1 MLRFWWHFEF
11 LFQVIQIDQFRSN
24 KSFFQSWNEKKIEK
38 FEQKNCCSGKS
49 PKSRNEENWRI
60 YLQTKRKDLAKLEEK
75 SEKVSKKR
83 FPFLSNVFSHMCS
96 IRFCVT
102 QSKSFGYL
110 NWLPKL
116 EFWALL
122 SQILVKRSHKGNF

>member
-1 MLRFWWHFEF
+1 M
-11 LFQVIQIDQFRSN
+11 
-24 KSFFQSWNEKKIEK
+24 KKKIEK

-75 SEKVSKKR
+75 SEKVSNKR

-110 NWLPKL
+110 N
-116 EFWALL
+116 
-122 SQILVKRSHKGNF
+122 

>member
-1 MLRFWWHFEF
+1 MCYVFDDILNSYFS
-11 LFQVIQIDQFRSN
+11 LF
-24 KSFFQSWNEKKIEK
+24 KSINSEAIKVFPVVKWKK

-75 SEKVSKKR
+75 SEKVSNKR